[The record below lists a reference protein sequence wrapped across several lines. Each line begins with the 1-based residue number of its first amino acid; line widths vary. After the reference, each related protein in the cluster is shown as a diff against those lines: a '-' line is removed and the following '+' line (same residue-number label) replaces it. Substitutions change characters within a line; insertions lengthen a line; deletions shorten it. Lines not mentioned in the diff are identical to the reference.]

1 MPIITKDTERITNII
16 SNLNKPIIIVPI
28 NVSRD
33 MFETKILNNRFL
45 LKENI
50 FLITTKK

>member
-1 MPIITKDTERITNII
+1 MTIETEKITKII
-16 SNLNKPIIIVPI
+16 SNLNRPMMIVPI
-28 NVSRD
+28 KVISEI
-33 MFETKILNNRFL
+33 FETKMLNKIFL

>member
-16 SNLNKPIIIVPI
+16 SNLNKPITIVPI
-28 NVSRD
+28 NVSKD
-33 MFETKILNNRFL
+33 MLETKILNNRFL

>member
-1 MPIITKDTERITNII
+1 MTIETEKTTKMI

-28 NVSRD
+28 NVKSEI
-33 MFETKILNNRFL
+33 FETKILNKIFL